1 VFRVRRAP
9 LTSIKRGQANE
20 PAPGATDM
28 ACACKLTKFL
38 MASLMDVCEGDEGGA
53 DAVVQRLA
61 RPGGGNKK
69 CAVVSIQSGAGLRM
83 LCRQGYYWNQRRAK
97 EPELQPSSPHP
108 RGFARSTHHPD
119 RAFGILGQGGPVKS
133 CVTDFKGDCLL
144 CLSWVCVA
152 GGSGALPAHLPLRDA
167 ESEQILKAQV
177 CLCCF
182 GWRVGSAPLCVLL
195 E

>member
-1 VFRVRRAP
+1 MFRVRRAP

-38 MASLMDVCEGDEGGA
+38 MASLMDVCEGEEGGA

-108 RGFARSTHHPD
+108 LGFAGSTHHPGPSVWKIWN
-119 RAFGILGQGGPVKS
+119 RAGPSNHVSPISKAIAS
-133 CVTDFKGDCLL
+133 SAFRGCV
-144 CLSWVCVA
+144 S
-152 GGSGALPAHLPLRDA
+152 PADLVHCQPIFPCETLIASRFSRSRSASVVL
-167 ESEQILKAQV
+167 
-177 CLCCF
+177 
-182 GWRVGSAPLCVLL
+182 VGV
-195 E
+195 

>member
-1 VFRVRRAP
+1 VRRAP

-83 LCRQGYYWNQRRAK
+83 LCRQGYYRNKRRAK
-97 EPELQPSSPHP
+97 ETELQTSSPHP
-108 RGFARSTHHPD
+108 RGFAGSTHHPGPSVWNFWD
-119 RAFGILGQGGPVKS
+119 WAGPSNHVSPISKAIASSAFRG
-133 CVTDFKGDCLL
+133 CV
-144 CLSWVCVA
+144 S
-152 GGSGALPAHLPLRDA
+152 PADLVHCQPIFPCETLIASRFSRPRPASVVL
-167 ESEQILKAQV
+167 
-177 CLCCF
+177 
-182 GWRVGSAPLCVLL
+182 VGV
-195 E
+195 

>member
-9 LTSIKRGQANE
+9 FRSIKMGQANE

-38 MASLMDVCEGDEGGA
+38 MASLMDVCEGEEGGA

-108 RGFARSTHHPD
+108 LGFAGSTHHPGPSVWNILD
-119 RAFGILGQGGPVKS
+119 WAGPSNQGPQVSPISKAIASSAFRGSVSPADPVHCQPIFPCETLIAS
-133 CVTDFKGDCLL
+133 RFSRSRSASVVL
-144 CLSWVCVA
+144 
-152 GGSGALPAHLPLRDA
+152 
-167 ESEQILKAQV
+167 
-177 CLCCF
+177 
-182 GWRVGSAPLCVLL
+182 VGV
-195 E
+195 